1 MSWLPKLNL
10 IHLFDYYLLLIF
22 LAGTFMRIRQY
33 RSLLWFIWLLPGR
46 WPNLLVLVKRHRA
59 ILLTWGTV
67 LPALLA
73 LILWLANMLAC
84 RILWPQADIPLGK
97 VAEWWQAALIIG
109 VLGSAM
115 IGLDCYRAFRVGK
128 WDRDEVE
135 KQLDQAEYWLK
146 SWTAPMLR
154 FLTFGFL
161 NPRKIV
167 GVEIQKK
174 LAAVGRQIN
183 TSLWWVSLQVI
194 ARIAFGAS
202 VWLTWVL
209 LRP

>member
-1 MSWLPKLNL
+1 MSWFLNLNL

-22 LAGTFMRIRQY
+22 LTGTIMRIRLY
-33 RSLLWFIWLLPGR
+33 RSLLWLIWMLPGR
-46 WPNLLVLVKRHRA
+46 WPNLLNLVKRHRA
-59 ILLTWGTV
+59 ILLTWGTF

-97 VAEWWQAALIIG
+97 LGEWWQAALIVGI
-109 VLGSAM
+109 LGSAM
-115 IGLDCYRAFRVGK
+115 IGLDCYRAFWVGK
-128 WDRDEVE
+128 WERDEVE

-146 SWTAPMLR
+146 SWTAPVLR

-174 LAAVGRQIN
+174 LASVGRQIN
-183 TSLWWVSLQVI
+183 VSLWWVSLQVT

-209 LRP
+209 IRP